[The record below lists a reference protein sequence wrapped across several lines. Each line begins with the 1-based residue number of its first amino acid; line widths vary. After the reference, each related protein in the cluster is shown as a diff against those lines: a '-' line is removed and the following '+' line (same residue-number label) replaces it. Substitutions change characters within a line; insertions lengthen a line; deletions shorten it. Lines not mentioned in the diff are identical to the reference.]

1 MRNTRETPTTA
12 DWWDEDDSRVDDSCG
27 EMDVPSRVVLHN
39 GNSWT
44 GQLRKTIE
52 SEIVPRL
59 MMAHRPADVPRGPT
73 RNTRIAIETDSVE
86 QFAALIVEHE
96 LDVLRAYVHALC
108 EEGQS
113 LQSVFLELFVPA
125 ARQLGEEWKQD
136 TRDFSEVTLGLSRL
150 QQLLQEFGRQLEP
163 EDEPTQAGGRA
174 LLVAPEDEQ
183 HTFGLSILT
192 EFFRRD
198 GWDVSSTTLRD
209 IGDIA
214 MALRHGGFHVLGFS
228 VSQESMIERVAS
240 CIRDVRKEI
249 NAQELHI
256 MVGGRVFL
264 DNPALVLEVGADSTA
279 PDADRAVQRAR
290 FHLEQHAGRA
300 GRRVG

>member
-1 MRNTRETPTTA
+1 MRNTRETPTKA
-12 DWWDEDDSRVDDSCG
+12 DWWDDDSSVVDSCG
-27 EMDVPSRVVLHN
+27 ETDPPSRATFRN
-39 GNSWT
+39 GNSWS

-59 MMAHRPADVPRGPT
+59 VMAHRPANAPCGPAT
-73 RNTRIAIETDSVE
+73 SARIAIESDTVE

-96 LDVLRAYVHALC
+96 LEVLRAYVHALC

-113 LQSVFLELFVPA
+113 LQSVFLELFVPV
-125 ARQLGEEWKQD
+125 ARHLGEEWKQD
-136 TRDFSEVTLGLSRL
+136 TRDFAEVTLGLSRL

-163 EDEPTQAGGRA
+163 NGEEPQTVGRA
-174 LLVAPEDEQ
+174 LLVAAEGEQ

-198 GWDVSSTTLRD
+198 GWDVTSRTLGD
-209 IGDIA
+209 SVDIA
-214 MALRHGGFHVLGFS
+214 TALRHGGFHVLGFS
-228 VSQESMIERVAS
+228 VSQESLIERVAS
-240 CIRDVRKEI
+240 CIREARKELA
-249 NAQELHI
+249 AQELHI

-279 PDADRAVQRAR
+279 PDANRAVQRAR
-290 FHLEQHAGRA
+290 FYLEQHAGRA
-300 GRRVG
+300 GKRLG

>member
-12 DWWDEDDSRVDDSCG
+12 EWWDDDSSVADSCG
-27 EMDVPSRVVLHN
+27 ETDSPSRATFRN
-39 GNSWT
+39 GNSWS

-59 MMAHRPADVPRGPT
+59 VMAHRAAGAPQGPATSV
-73 RNTRIAIETDSVE
+73 RIAIETDTVE

-96 LDVLRAYVHALC
+96 LEVLRAYVHALC

-125 ARQLGEEWKQD
+125 ARHLGEEWKQD

-163 EDEPTQAGGRA
+163 NGEVAHAAGRA
-174 LLVAPEDEQ
+174 MLVAPEDEQ

-198 GWDVSSTTLRD
+198 GWDVSSTTLSNID
-209 IGDIA
+209 DIA
-214 MALRHGGFHVLGFS
+214 TVLRHGGFHVLGFS
-228 VSQESMIERVAS
+228 VSQESMIDRVAA
-240 CIRDVRKEI
+240 CIREVRREMD
-249 NAQELHI
+249 AQELHI

-290 FHLEQHAGRA
+290 FYLEQHAGRA